1 MTQFG
6 DLASMLQK
14 MDISVGS
21 FDYYGVYGGSTSIE
35 GNPFKQSLIGLDFD
49 EKGNLKQINL
59 GVEFEARLGL
69 FFGIHGSVAPKLQ
82 IKIK

>member
-1 MTQFG
+1 M
-6 DLASMLQK
+6 
-14 MDISVGS
+14 
-21 FDYYGVYGGSTSIE
+21 
-35 GNPFKQSLIGLDFD
+35 LIGDFD

-82 IKIK
+82 IKLK